1 MEEVLLEQR
10 VAEEEAHAEDPLAMF
25 DNLGEVEEKKPLP
38 KNGATKERH
47 EIGEELDNLAAL
59 KLLEKALA
67 GVSKQVYA
75 SVRER
80 AARIF
85 GREMVQTQRKP
96 TTVIG
101 FGERGTAYLTP
112 SKKATTSKLD
122 EHTVAMLRDMDVPVE
137 TRETQPERGVLNP
150 SVVDNPEILAI
161 VAEVVQADE
170 RLKGVL
176 VFLKQPA
183 ISTSCVSE
191 GTIDAVAKKIDTEE
205 EAVDMIGRLMNISV
219 GKFKLD
225 EETDSAETLKKALA
239 IVGDLGIFGA

>member
-1 MEEVLLEQR
+1 MVEKLLEQK
-10 VAEEEAHAEDPLAMF
+10 VAEEEAIAEDPLAMF
-25 DNLGEVEEKKPLP
+25 DNLTEVEEKKPLP
-38 KNGATKERH
+38 KNGAVKERV

-67 GVSKQVYA
+67 GVSKQIYA
-75 SVRER
+75 SVREQ

-85 GREMVQTQRKP
+85 GREMVQTNRKP

-112 SKKATTSKLD
+112 RKKAITSVLD

-137 TRETQPERGVLNP
+137 TRETQPERVVLNP
-150 SVVDNPEILAI
+150 RLIEDPELLAI
-161 VAEVVQADE
+161 VGEVLQADE
-170 RLKGVL
+170 RLKGVS

-191 GTIDAVAKKIDTEE
+191 GTIDAVAKKIETEE
-205 EAVDMIGRLMNISV
+205 EAVDMIGRLMNVSV

-225 EETDSAETLKKALA
+225 EETDSSETLKKALE
-239 IVGDLGIFGA
+239 IVGNLGIFGA